1 MSNITT
7 DSMASVSM
15 KDVLQAADKFVQ
27 KIVLMACTVM
37 DVEVSVFFWLDPESG
52 CLRVT
57 HSHDRE
63 GIGLESTDKASI
75 ECMNTLP

>member
-1 MSNITT
+1 MSNI
-7 DSMASVSM
+7 SEASIAGVSM
-15 KDVLQAADKFVQ
+15 KGVLQAADKFVQ

-63 GIGLESTDKASI
+63 GIGLESTDKTSI
-75 ECMNTLP
+75 ECKNIV